1 MTGLYIHIPF
11 CASRCIYC
19 GFFSTTRH
27 AMRDRYVD
35 ALRREMALRNG
46 YLHDDIHTIYI
57 GGGTPSMLSEE
68 QLRRLFDDID
78 CSRAEE
84 ITMECNPD
92 DITPAYAAAIGRL
105 PVNRVSMGA
114 QTFSDSRLLFL
125 HRRHNS
131 ADIGRAV
138 TLLRNAGI
146 SNINIDLMYGF
157 PGETMKEWNDDI
169 TRALALDVEHLSAYC
184 LMYEEDTPLHRMLLE
199 GKVTEIDEELSS
211 AMYSTLIDRLAAAGY
226 EHYEISNFAR
236 PGRRSRHNSSY
247 WTAIPYIG
255 IGAAAH
261 SFDGA
266 SRQWN
271 ITDIDKYV
279 TSIERGEIPME
290 REELD
295 RDMRF
300 NDTVMLRLRTCEGMD
315 LDALARD
322 FGPEYLNGC
331 LSAAQR
337 YIADAMLE
345 RTTDNRLRLTR
356 RGLFVSDMIMSDLM
370 RV

>member
-35 ALRREMALRNG
+35 ALRREMVLRNG

-78 CSRAEE
+78 CSRTEE

-114 QTFSDSRLLFL
+114 QTFSDSRLRFL
-125 HRRHNS
+125 RRRHGS
-131 ADIGRAV
+131 ADISRAV
-138 TLLRNAGI
+138 TLLREAGI
-146 SNINIDLMYGF
+146 SNISIDLMYGF

-184 LMYEEDTPLHRMLLE
+184 LMYEEGTPLHRMLLE

-247 WTAIPYIG
+247 WTAVPYIG

-300 NDTVMLRLRTCEGMD
+300 NDTVMLRLRTCEGMN

-331 LSAAQR
+331 LSAAKR

>member
-78 CSRAEE
+78 CSRTEE

-295 RDMRF
+295 RDTRF

-345 RTTDNRLRLTR
+345 RTTENRLRLTR